1 MRLAMVAGEASGD
14 LLGAGLL
21 RALKQRDPE
30 LQADGIAG
38 PGMIEAGCH
47 ALYPAEKLSVFGIV
61 DALRHY
67 RELSAIRNQLF
78 EHFAREKPDVFVGID
93 APDFNIDLARRLRE
107 IGIRT
112 VQYVSPSVWAWRR
125 YRVRKIAQ
133 AEDLVLSLFP
143 FEAEFYRA
151 HQVPVEFVGH
161 PLADMI
167 PMQADRDAAR
177 AGLDLSGESPII
189 AMLPGSRMSEV
200 RYLGP
205 VFIQTARWCLERRDD
220 LRFVV
225 PFASSKVRAAFEA
238 LLAAQ
243 GADLPLTLMDG
254 QSREVM
260 AASDAVLLSAGT
272 ATLEAMLMKR
282 PMVVAYRFN
291 RINYWILKRLV
302 KTAHA
307 SLPNLL
313 AGERLVPEFIQ
324 QEARPE
330 TLGAALLANLD
341 DKERVSYLNKR
352 FTDIHEQLRL
362 GTDARAAEAVLRLAA
377 EKRDAA

>member
-1 MRLAMVAGEASGD
+1 MRLGIVAGEASGD
-14 LLGAGLL
+14 LLGAGLI
-21 RALKQRDPE
+21 RALRQLDDN
-30 LQADGIAG
+30 LQVTGIAG
-38 PGMIEAGCH
+38 PGMIEAGCE

-67 RELSAIRNQLF
+67 RELSAIRNHVY

-93 APDFNIDLARRLRE
+93 APDFNIGLAHRLRQ

-125 YRVRKIAQ
+125 YRVRKIAR

-143 FEAEFYRA
+143 FEAEFYRE

-167 PMQADRDAAR
+167 PMQPDRPVARRTLALDGDA
-177 AGLDLSGESPII
+177 PVI

-200 RYLGP
+200 RLLGP
-205 VFIQTARWCLERRDD
+205 IFLRTASWCLERRGD
-220 LRFVV
+220 LRFIV
-225 PFASSKVRAAFEA
+225 PFASQRVRAAFEEM
-238 LLAAQ
+238 LAAYE
-243 GADLPLTLMDG
+243 ADLPLTLIDG
-254 QSREVM
+254 QSREAM
-260 AASDAVLLSAGT
+260 AASDVVLLSAGT

-282 PMVVAYRFN
+282 PMVVAYRFS
-291 RINYWILKRLV
+291 RVNYWILSRLV
-302 KTAHA
+302 NVAHA

-324 QEARPE
+324 DDARPE
-330 TLGAALLANLD
+330 NIGAALLANLD
-341 DKERVSYLNKR
+341 DAQRVGYLSERFRAL
-352 FTDIHEQLRL
+352 HEQLRL
-362 GTDARAAEAVLRLAA
+362 GTDARAAEAVMRLAA
-377 EKRDAA
+377 EQRDAA